1 MDFAGS
7 IPAFRFMSF
16 QFRAHSTKVAPNA
29 LDHSGFRATRMH
41 VASSNVDDMPPS
53 AVGAYHGYKGFDA
66 VHRFLGSFLPIG
78 THSAYCSNREHTPKL
93 IAAPQRTQGAGIK
106 ASEVAILDGRF
117 WMIAHRRDLPLHIER
132 VQAMVSG
139 ANPPKIM
146 PEDIWTT

>member
-1 MDFAGS
+1 MLTTCPQAPWAPIMGT
-7 IPAFRFMSF
+7 
-16 QFRAHSTKVAPNA
+16 RALMPCT
-29 LDHSGFRATRMH
+29 
-41 VASSNVDDMPPS
+41 ASS
-53 AVGAYHGYKGFDA
+53 AA
-66 VHRFLGSFLPIG
+66 FLPIG